1 MLYFLIIYLVV
12 VNIIAIALTI
22 YDKRESVLGLWR
34 VREST
39 LMLFSFLGG
48 SVLMYLI
55 MRIIHHKTRHPLFM
69 VGIPIIFVLQI
80 IFTLVVLYAVGYIG

>member
-22 YDKRESVLGLWR
+22 YDKRASVLGLWR

-48 SVLMYLI
+48 SVLMYLT

>member
-1 MLYFLIIYLVV
+1 
-12 VNIIAIALTI
+12 
-22 YDKRESVLGLWR
+22 
-34 VREST
+34 
-39 LMLFSFLGG
+39 MLFSFLGG

>member
-1 MLYFLIIYLVV
+1 MLYFLIIYLVI

-22 YDKRESVLGLWR
+22 YDKRASVLGSWR

-39 LMLFSFLGG
+39 LMLFSFLGS
-48 SVLMYLI
+48 SVLMYLT

-80 IFTLVVLYAVGYIG
+80 IFTLVVLYAVGYLG